1 MTAGQLQG
9 GVIIFHIKTEKNGE
23 RDVGIALNAYLIGK
37 VFFMIIVIKIGKQKK
52 IYTNKLM
59 I

>member
-9 GVIIFHIKTEKNGE
+9 GVIIFHIKTVKNGE